1 MGLRKKLYIGSQF
14 QKVESMQDSRNFFNL
29 KYHVS
34 QIKICVCWK
43 SCSCS
48 GSKKKK
54 STLSCLTTRSGT
66 GGEGGWPYFLFHL
79 ILIMVMIWVDHIFS
93 LSFASHSYC
102 LQVPPLTISLNTFGR
117 SGAGGKALTT
127 NLPECPKSSLGDFA
141 IFSVSLSLHDTSLHT
156 VSSWWPESLQKDRTW

>member
-1 MGLRKKLYIGSQF
+1 MANVNRWGKIHIYLIISNVYLQQIRIENQPIFGMGLRKKLYKGSQF
-14 QKVESMQDSRNFFNL
+14 QKVESMQDSHNFFDL
-29 KYHVS
+29 KYHDS

-102 LQVPPLTISLNTFGR
+102 LIP
-117 SGAGGKALTT
+117 
-127 NLPECPKSSLGDFA
+127 SSPINHL
-141 IFSVSLSLHDTSLHT
+141 I
-156 VSSWWPESLQKDRTW
+156 E